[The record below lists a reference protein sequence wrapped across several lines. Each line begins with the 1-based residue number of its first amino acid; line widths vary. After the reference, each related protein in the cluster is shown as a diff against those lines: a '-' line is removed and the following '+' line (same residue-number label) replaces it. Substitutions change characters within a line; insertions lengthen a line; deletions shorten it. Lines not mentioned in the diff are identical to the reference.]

1 MSTEK
6 ITSIKEFSKNIAE
19 GYVVTT
25 TKQVITFGIDNRSN
39 CYEHW
44 GYFTTNDD
52 AQEFID
58 ATLLDVTI
66 VDSELNSEVFI
77 SKCNEQNI
85 EPQSDECQMMF
96 VNFTTTKGT
105 LQFVAYN
112 QHKGYYPH
120 LAFITS
126 RQLEKSVV
134 LSCKK
139 YVYLEK

>member
-52 AQEFID
+52 AQEFIN
-58 ATLLDVTI
+58 AKLLGVTV
-66 VDSELNSEVFI
+66 VDSELNSTVFLERCI
-77 SKCNEQNI
+77 EQEI
-85 EPQSDECQMMF
+85 DPKDEECQMMF
-96 VNFTTTKGT
+96 VNFTTSKGT

-112 QHKGYYPH
+112 KHNGYYSH
-120 LAFITS
+120 IAFIKS
-126 RQLEKSVV
+126 RQLIDGVS
-134 LSCKK
+134 L
-139 YVYLEK
+139 